1 MALGVNFLISLH
13 DRLTFF
19 LIFIVDVVGGE
30 NSRNKLFST
39 HLWRNADISAQD
51 IVLLVVTLLV
61 INFQ

>member
-19 LIFIVDVVGGE
+19 LIFNVDVVGGE
-30 NSRNKLFST
+30 NSTNKLLST
-39 HLWRNADISAQD
+39 YLWRNADISAQD
-51 IVLLVVTLLV
+51 LVLLVVTFLV